1 MGCQRDGIGRL
12 CIQESSSPEQ
22 PPARDA
28 PEERGARIRG
38 GLSGDPGKEE
48 AACPL
53 PGTGDPVTWAR
64 RTKMRFAPDPEQLEL
79 TKLLRQ
85 RGGGKCSNPERFAHG
100 QRRTA
105 QFAYAETRRRQPRS
119 REVAWDSS
127 REEPRERGSPRTLT
141 LSPRRE
147 GGLARQG
154 ESTFPVR
161 EEGERSRRIRKA
173 FVRRQRRKREPEGG
187 PERRPA
193 CRQGNRSRRT
203 SHPPIQSWCAT

>member
-1 MGCQRDGIGRL
+1 MGRL
-12 CIQESSSPEQ
+12 SVQESSSPGQ

-28 PEERGARIRG
+28 PEERGARTRG

-64 RTKMRFAPDPEQLEL
+64 RTKMRSAPDPAPLEL
-79 TKLLRQ
+79 TKLVRN
-85 RGGGKCSNPERFAHG
+85 RGVRECSNPERFAHG

-119 REVAWDSS
+119 WEVAWDSS
-127 REEPRERGSPRTLT
+127 REEPHERGSPRKLT
-141 LSPRRE
+141 LAPGKERD
-147 GGLARQG
+147 LAQ
-154 ESTFPVR
+154 SKIDFSVR
-161 EEGERSRRIRKA
+161 EPGERSRRIRKA

-187 PERRPA
+187 PDRRPGA
-193 CRQGNRSRRT
+193 PTGK
-203 SHPPIQSWCAT
+203 PP